1 MNPLTFL
8 VIILLATNIILA
20 ILYIAERR
28 SPVYGGYDT
37 ETRNTLKRRVTHL
50 KEELESELVEF
61 DVEEWE
67 RALEESLE
75 EEIRNL

>member
-8 VIILLATNIILA
+8 IIILLATNIILA

-28 SPVYGGYDT
+28 SPYYVGYDA
-37 ETRNTLKRRVTHL
+37 ETKNTLKRRVTHL

-67 RALEESLE
+67 RSLEESLE

>member
-1 MNPLTFL
+1 MSLLIFL
-8 VIILLATNIILA
+8 VVVLLVTNIILA
-20 ILYIAERR
+20 ILYITERR
-28 SPVYGGYDT
+28 APAYTVYDA
-37 ETRNTLKRRVTHL
+37 ETKNTLKRRVIHL

>member
-28 SPVYGGYDT
+28 SPAYTVYDT
-37 ETRNTLKRRVTHL
+37 ETKNTLKRRVTHL

>member
-1 MNPLTFL
+1 MSPLTFL
-8 VIILLATNIILA
+8 VVILLATNIILA
-20 ILYIAERR
+20 ALYIAERR
-28 SPVYGGYDT
+28 ASTRAVYDP

-67 RALEESLE
+67 KALEESLE